1 MGAAV
6 CRVLLRAQMVSF
18 CKDNT
23 IKLEYRLMSNIV
35 NTKTIRLKSQGT
47 KERGSMLMRTVCFV
61 SVRELGNV

>member
-6 CRVLLRAQMVSF
+6 CMVLLCTQMASF

-23 IKLEYRLMSNIV
+23 IKLEYHLMSNIL
-35 NTKTIRLKSQGT
+35 NTKTIRLKSEGK
-47 KERGSMLMRTVCFV
+47 KERASMLMKTLCFV